1 MPKRHFS
8 SENITATPDKRGAF
22 NWSMQHHL
30 GTKLFKGGVYDPTKT
45 VETYS
50 RAEAEDRAIPGHW
63 EGDLLAGGKNSY
75 IATLVERHS
84 RFLMLIKVPS
94 KDTAVVVAALSKRV
108 RKLPATPAALID
120 VGSRIGDG
128 RAQGVYGCNRCAG
141 VLLRSTKSLAAWH
154 ERKHQSTPA
163 AILPARDR
171 LSSHHSSGA
180 RPGRAALEST
190 SKKNSRI
197 SNSSE

>member
-141 VLLRSTKSLAAWH
+141 VLLGRSWRTRRNL
-154 ERKHQSTPA
+154 QCP
-163 AILPARDR
+163 
-171 LSSHHSSGA
+171 
-180 RPGRAALEST
+180 
-190 SKKNSRI
+190 
-197 SNSSE
+197 NSSSSAQNKTASRRAPQTSPPQTFGCSPERP